1 MKKVCKIFPRT
12 FIFGTLCCWTLCNAM
27 AAQEPIQLCP
37 RGYYVAKCGD
47 YTIGTNLLKGYMIG
61 TDQSPDYY
69 DYANQRNLDNL
80 RKFFAGEEA
89 FRYRTKTT
97 HTVIEVSPTGS
108 DGYLQHRDALLS
120 TICNTTDITCTKC
133 PEGGTVDASVMY
145 LDTDNN
151 SPVDW
156 EFHSKSDCYM
166 KEFSDSTGVF
176 EYVAS
181 ESATQS
187 QNCYYS
193 IETTGSTL
201 VIPTII
207 NSSTSAETGPETPI
221 D

>member
-1 MKKVCKIFPRT
+1 MFDTVC
-12 FIFGTLCCWTLCNAM
+12 CCCALCNVF

-37 RGYYVAKCGD
+37 QGYYVAKCDD

-61 TDQSPDYY
+61 TVQSPDYY
-69 DYANQRNLDNL
+69 DYANQRNLANL

-89 FRYRTKTT
+89 FRYQTKLT
-97 HTVIEVSPTGS
+97 HTVIEVTPTGPN
-108 DGYLQHRDALLS
+108 GYLQHRNGLLS
-120 TICNTTDITCTKC
+120 AICNTTNITCTKC
-133 PEGGTVDASVMY
+133 PENGTVDASVMY
-145 LDTDNN
+145 LDTDSN

-193 IETTGSTL
+193 VETMGSTL
-201 VIPTII
+201 VTPTTMAASTATETKSNIPT
-207 NSSTSAETGPETPI
+207 